1 MAKLPVKGGVD
12 RPLRL
17 RAKNIAASTRGI
29 FRCRA
34 IWSAVVRGGKA
45 ISNAIGYALHRSRSH
60 DPWVRVYDEA
70 SNVIEN
76 ARARRRVQRVVMA
89 CVRRSCRS
97 SRAAS
102 YNLCPVRPVWA
113 TTGDQGCHS
122 YSSVAHRLRNTCPE
136 KAGSF
141 LSVVL
146 RQTIIGHGNR
156 CQLHPKLA
164 SLCRFRATLNR
175 YRSG

>member
-1 MAKLPVKGGVD
+1 MWGFCQPKTAPTRLGEVSYHWAVGEQQGGY
-12 RPLRL
+12 RNRL
-17 RAKNIAASTRGI
+17 RRVFQPLTS
-29 FRCRA
+29 RCDSR
-34 IWSAVVRGGKA
+34 
-45 ISNAIGYALHRSRSH
+45 LRSSGQR
-60 DPWVRVYDEA
+60 DR
-70 SNVIEN
+70 NT
-76 ARARRRVQRVVMA
+76 RARGRFQRVVMP
-89 CVRRSCRS
+89 CVRRSWRS

-113 TTGDQGCHS
+113 TTGNQGCHS
-122 YSSVAHRLRNTCPE
+122 YSPVAHRLRNTRPE

-141 LSVVL
+141 LSVIL
-146 RQTIIGHGNR
+146 RQTIIGRHGNR

>member
-1 MAKLPVKGGVD
+1 MHTYEVRPRKDHRGVD
-12 RPLRL
+12 LISDALLFGRL
-17 RAKNIAASTRGI
+17 WYGELN
-29 FRCRA
+29 
-34 IWSAVVRGGKA
+34 A
-45 ISNAIGYALHRSRSH
+45 ISNAIDYAKFYSRSH
-60 DPWVRVYDEA
+60 DAVIRVYDEGWQRDR
-70 SNVIEN
+70 N

-113 TTGDQGCHS
+113 TTGNQGCHS
-122 YSSVAHRLRNTCPE
+122 YSPVAHRPRNTRPE

-141 LSVVL
+141 LSVIL
-146 RQTIIGHGNR
+146 RQTIIGGHGNR